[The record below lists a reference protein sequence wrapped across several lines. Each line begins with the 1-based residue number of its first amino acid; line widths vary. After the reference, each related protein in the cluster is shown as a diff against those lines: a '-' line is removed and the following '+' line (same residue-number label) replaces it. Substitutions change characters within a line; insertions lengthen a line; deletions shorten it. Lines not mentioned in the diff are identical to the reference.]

1 MIDTYNFMKRTLS
14 FIAKGIV
21 ATGSLTLPIYAALAA
36 SNPYT
41 EAQNK
46 VSQVGTSAGIGTQG
60 ELTTI
65 IGNIINILLGFLGIL
80 LLIYFLYAGFL
91 WMTSGSSEDN
101 VKKAKTMMKN
111 AVIGLII
118 IVVAYALSNFVL
130 TQIVSNIANG

>member
-1 MIDTYNFMKRTLS
+1 MKRTLS

-21 ATGSLTLPIYAALAA
+21 ATGSLTLPIYVALAA
-36 SNPYT
+36 PNPYT

-46 VSQVGTSAGIGTQG
+46 VAAVGSNAGITGQ
-60 ELTTI
+60 EDLTKI
-65 IGNIINILLGFLGIL
+65 IGNIINIVLGFLGIL

-91 WMTSGSSEDN
+91 WMTSGGGEDGK
-101 VKKAKTMMKN
+101 KKAITMMKN

-130 TQIVSNIANG
+130 TQIVSNISNG

>member
-1 MIDTYNFMKRTLS
+1 MKRTLS

-21 ATGSLTLPIYAALAA
+21 ATGSLTLPIAVLAA
-36 SNPYT
+36 GNPYQQ
-41 EAQNK
+41 AQTN
-46 VSQVGTSAGIGTQG
+46 VSAVGQQAGIGGQG

-65 IGNIINILLGFLGIL
+65 IGNLINIILGFLGIL

-91 WMTSGSSEDN
+91 WMTSGGSDDN

-118 IVVAYALSNFVL
+118 IVIAYALSNFVL
-130 TQIVSNIANG
+130 NQIIANIANA

>member
-1 MIDTYNFMKRTLS
+1 MKRTLS

-36 SNPYT
+36 TNPYT

-46 VSQVGTSAGIGTQG
+46 VAAVGSNAGITGQ
-60 ELTTI
+60 EDLTKI
-65 IGNIINILLGFLGIL
+65 IGNIINIVLGFLGIL

-91 WMTSGSSEDN
+91 WMTSGGGEEGK
-101 VKKAKTMMKN
+101 KKAITMMKN

-130 TQIVSNIANG
+130 TQIVSNISNG